1 MYSLY
6 FINDTYCV
14 RRSNNIFP
22 CFADECNNQFLV
34 TAINMESGAEVRIF
48 PPSGKSYAHK
58 DIKRHLSPECGED
71 YFRCGE
77 PFIIDYTA
85 PSTDQEPQHLEH
97 VVILPLAKAIG
108 LLKLKLNS
116 NHVLY
121 VSGDYTI
128 DLSEHNCSPTAVY
141 HISNAYYVVCLN
153 TKNNFL
159 TLLELRLNVTILEDS
174 YVRDERNQFPHL
186 NVLSNVTNFVYVYL
200 FEHFIFFA
208 AGYNM
213 VAFKPLSYTFQ
224 SWEVELEKLNCYV
237 MSLAYIGDGEMLA
250 FCLNK
255 QAVYIDLNRETTFF
269 SINYTTGGRPF
280 VCPNPDIFLSVH
292 TAAKYV
298 EYGLRS
304 SNEVKNFEIPMLQ
317 FDNGICLRARNKT
330 LFAYTDRDM
339 GVHLLDV
346 PEGILT
352 TLSTTS
358 CINYPCQRLV
368 LLGDRYLVVREKR
381 GASWF
386 ITVFDSANENF
397 TAVIEVPHTQADLMG
412 VVETV
417 VPCSEPP
424 SNGTNQ
430 QQEATSK
437 SNKSSLDK
445 RVIIAVCTTGVI
457 FIFVVALVSVG
468 IVVLIVWVC
477 YTQNR

>member
-1 MYSLY
+1 MCPNLIAYIHAYHVRLLHASADAVC
-6 FINDTYCV
+6 ND
-14 RRSNNIFP
+14 
-22 CFADECNNQFLV
+22 QFLV
-34 TAINMESGAEVRIF
+34 TATNTESGADVRIF
-48 PPSGKSYAHK
+48 SPSGKSYVQK
-58 DIKRHLSPECGED
+58 YIQLHLSPECGEN

-77 PFIIDYTA
+77 PFIVDYTV
-85 PSTDQEPQHLEH
+85 PSTEQESQHFEH

-108 LLKLKLNS
+108 LLKMKLNS

-128 DLSEHNCSPTAVY
+128 DLSEHNCSPTAIY

-153 TKNNFL
+153 TENNFL

-174 YVRDERNQFPHL
+174 YIRDERDQFPPL
-186 NVLSNVTNFVYVYL
+186 NALSNVTNFVYVYL

-339 GVHLLDV
+339 GVHLLEV

-368 LLGDRYLVVREKR
+368 LLGDRYLVIREKR

-386 ITVFDSANENF
+386 ITVFDSAKENF

-430 QQEATSK
+430 QQEATISDSK
-437 SNKSSLDK
+437 SNSNTSI
-445 RVIIAVCTTGVI
+445 VII
-457 FIFVVALVSVG
+457 
-468 IVVLIVWVC
+468 IVVCCAAFIAVVTC
-477 YTQNR
+477 ITTVIAVYCVYCKRKR